1 MYQNALRT
9 DPYRWLGDL
18 GAPATLIRAPTG
30 TRGDMMDFSQ
40 SPTWTGLGP
49 HLGAV
54 RDELWDANSHFIPME
69 DPARVAALLAEA
81 TANQRSEDRRVGKK
95 GGGKGKIR

>member
-81 TANQRSEDRRVGKK
+81 TATQRSEEHTYELPSLMS
-95 GGGKGKIR
+95 I